1 MMIRITIPG
10 RPITK
15 KNSIRAVQS
24 KHRTVLLPSKQFVDY
39 QERAGYFIRAKHR
52 KISVPVNVA
61 CRYYMP
67 THQRVDLLN
76 LLSATLD
83 ILVHYGVL
91 ADDNSSIVLSH
102 DGSRVLYDKDN
113 PRVEIEIAEVHDE

>member
-15 KNSIRAVQS
+15 KNSMMPVQNRG
-24 KHRTVLLPSKQFVDY
+24 KTILLPSKQFRDY
-39 QERAGYFIRAKHR
+39 QERAGYFIRQKHR

-91 ADDNSSIVLSH
+91 ADDNSSIVVSH

-113 PRVEIEIAEVHDE
+113 PRVEIVIAEVHDE